1 MRPVL
6 GSGDVD
12 ELHRQWRAVVDGVG
26 RAQQRL
32 LDAVEETGISAQWYA
47 VLHALLHADNHRLP
61 MSRLAREMSFTSGGF
76 TKLADRIGREG
87 LIDRRSSDGDRRV
100 VYATLTP
107 AGVLAA
113 RTAER
118 AYVAALRSDVLSALP
133 AEKLAVV
140 ADLLAA
146 LDAIEQPA
154 ADVIDAGAGT
164 DPLQPLSLDATRS
177 ERRQRRRHTDSA

>member
-1 MRPVL
+1 MRPVSDPD
-6 GSGDVD
+6 GID
-12 ELHRQWRAVVDGVG
+12 ELHRQWRAVVDGVE

-118 AYVAALRSDVLSALP
+118 AYVAALRSDLLTALP
-133 AEKLAVV
+133 AEKLTVV

-146 LDAIEQPA
+146 LDDLGPV
-154 ADVIDAGAGT
+154 ADVIDAAIVA
-164 DPLQPLSLDATRS
+164 DPGQPRSLDATRS
-177 ERRQRRRHTDSA
+177 ERRQHRRRTDSA